1 MSRNSIQPASPAD
14 AVRAAALIATGSPS
28 HSLGSPSHSL
38 AGNTAT
44 PPSAAVSA
52 TRNVAKR
59 IGVRVS
65 PKAQKTD
72 TQSRDCVVGSSPTLL
87 PIKMY
92 QTNRESLPPKRPVW
106 NRDEPHAGAP
116 R

>member
-14 AVRAAALIATGSPS
+14 AVRAVALIAT
-28 HSLGSPSHSL
+28 GSPSHSL

-44 PPSAAVSA
+44 QPSAAVSA

-72 TQSRDCVVGSSPTLL
+72 TQSRDCVVASSPTLL

-92 QTNRESLPPKRPVW
+92 QTNRESLPPRASA
-106 NRDEPHAGAP
+106 H
-116 R
+116 